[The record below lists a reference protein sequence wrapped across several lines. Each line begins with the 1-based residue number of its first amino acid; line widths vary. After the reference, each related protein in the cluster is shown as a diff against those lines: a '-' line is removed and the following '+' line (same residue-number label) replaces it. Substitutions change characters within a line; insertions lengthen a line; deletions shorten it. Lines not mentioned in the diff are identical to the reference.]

1 MIYRKFGNTGEKIS
15 ALGFGCMRLPEIE
28 RGGKW
33 FIDEETVIPMLQA
46 AYEKGINY
54 FDSAFYYLHGNSEAV
69 VGKAL
74 KPFRDKVMY
83 STKIPMGDISE
94 PGDYRRILETSLRRM
109 DTDYIDFYHF
119 WAINKDEY
127 DNKIVKLNLLK
138 EALKAKE
145 EGLIRHISFSFH
157 DVPEN
162 MRYIIDSAEI
172 FESVLVQYNLLNRS
186 CEEQIA
192 YAAKKGLGVAVMGP
206 VGGGRLATPTN
217 LYAKLTGN
225 APVST
230 YELAFKFVLG
240 NPCINCALSGM
251 ETMEMLEKNCDVA
264 CKDTTLSLGEWQKI
278 ATSMEHLKKL
288 SELYCTGCDYCQ
300 PCPSNI
306 AISKIFNMYTYH
318 NVYDLSKLAYNEYCA
333 YLKDPEQGKTSKD
346 CIDCGRCE
354 AKCPQKISIRKE
366 LGRVEEI
373 LAGLLTP

>member
-15 ALGFGCMRLPEIE
+15 ALGFGCMRFPEIE
-28 RGGKW
+28 KNGKW
-33 FIDEETVIPMLQA
+33 SVDEDAVIPMLQT

-54 FDSAFYYLHGNSEAV
+54 FDSARYYLHGNGEAI

-74 KPFRDKVMY
+74 KPVRDKVMY
-83 STKIPMGDISE
+83 STKIPMDDVKSS
-94 PGDYRRILETSLRRM
+94 GDYRKMLEISLRAM

-119 WAINKDEY
+119 WAINKNIYEDR
-127 DNKIVKLNLLK
+127 IVRLNLLK
-138 EALKAKE
+138 KAMKAKE

-172 FESVLVQYNLLNRS
+172 FESVLVQYNLLDRS
-186 CEEQIA
+186 REEQIA
-192 YAAKKGLGVAVMGP
+192 YAAKKGLGVAIMGT

-225 APVST
+225 APIST

-240 NPCINCALSGM
+240 NPAVDCALSGM
-251 ETMEMLEKNCDVA
+251 ETMEMLEKNCAVA

-300 PCPSNI
+300 PCPANI
-306 AISKIFNMYTYH
+306 AISKIFNMYTYYH
-318 NVYDLSKLAYNEYCA
+318 VYELSKLAQNEFDA
-333 YLKDPEQGKTSKD
+333 YRRDPDRGKTSKD

-354 AKCPQKISIRKE
+354 EKCPQKLNIRKE
-366 LGRVEEI
+366 LKRVEEI
-373 LAGLLTP
+373 LAGL